1 MYFDEFDFEDEVLDA
16 LDAMRFE
23 KCTPIQE
30 QTLQPLMD
38 GRDLIGVA
46 QTGTGKTAAYLLP
59 VLNRLCRGGYPEDA
73 INCVVM
79 APTRELAQQIDR
91 QLEGFTYFM
100 NVSSVAVYG
109 GNDGQRYEQELR
121 GMSKGADIIVATPG
135 RLISHINLGN
145 IDLSKVSFFI
155 LDEADRMLDMGFY
168 SDIMTIAKQ
177 LPKERQTMLFSATM
191 PEEIR
196 RLASEILNDPLQI
209 TLALAKPAE
218 GITQQ
223 AYVCYEGQKMGIIN
237 KIFDTESSERV
248 ILFASRKTKVK
259 EIARAIR
266 KHGFNVG
273 EMHSDLTQSERDEIM
288 FQYKSRKIDMIVATD
303 ILARGIDIDDIRIVI
318 NYDVPRDC
326 DDYIHRIGR
335 TARAGSKGRAIT
347 FVSEEDQEF
356 FRRIEAFIEQEV
368 PKLEVPE
375 ELGEAPAYE
384 PKKKKAGARKPAG
397 KRGRGG
403 KKNTNAKAK
412 GKGGGNKEV
421 NNEGKSESKKESR
434 GRNRRRGDKKREV
447 AVDTNQAT
455 VVTVASTTPQPADA
469 PTVKSGEEKKKRRN
483 NRRYRRPKKTDKPN
497 GQPKGE

>member
-59 VLNRLCRGGYPEDA
+59 VLNKLCRGGYPEDA

-237 KIFDTESSERV
+237 NIFDTESSERV

-356 FRRIEAFIEQEV
+356 FGRIEAFIEQEV
-368 PKLEVPE
+368 PKLEVPA

-384 PKKKKAGARKPAG
+384 PKKKAGARKPAG
-397 KRGRGG
+397 NRGRGG
-403 KKNTNAKAK
+403 KKNTRIKAK
-412 GKGGGNKEV
+412 GKSDGDKEV
-421 NNEGKSESKKESR
+421 KSGSKKESR
-434 GRNRRRGDKKREV
+434 SRNRRRSDKKR
-447 AVDTNQAT
+447 AAADANQAT
-455 VVTVASTTPQPADA
+455 VFTDASTTPHPADA
-469 PTVKSGEEKKKRRN
+469 PTVTTGKENKKRRN
-483 NRRYRRPKKTDKPN
+483 NRRYRRPKKTDKPD

>member
-1 MYFDEFDFEDEVLDA
+1 MYFTDFDLEDEILDA

-23 KCTPIQE
+23 ECTPIQE
-30 QTLQPLMD
+30 QTIQPLLD

-59 VLNRLCRGGYPEDA
+59 VLNKLCQGGYPEDA
-73 INCVVM
+73 INCVIM

-100 NVSSVAVYG
+100 PVSGVAVYG

-121 GMSKGADIIVATPG
+121 GMANGADIIVATPG

-168 SDIMTIAKQ
+168 NDIMTIAKQ
-177 LPKERQTMLFSATM
+177 LPKNRQTMLFSATM

-196 RLASEILNDPLQI
+196 RLASNILTDPLQV
-209 TLALAKPAE
+209 TLALAKPAD

-223 AYVCYEGQKMGIIN
+223 AYICHEGQKPGIIKN
-237 KIFDTESSERV
+237 IFKNESSDRV

-259 EIARAIR
+259 EISLML
-266 KHGFNVG
+266 KKQGFNVG
-273 EMHSDLTQSERDEIM
+273 EMHSDLSQSERDEIM
-288 FQYKSRKIDMIVATD
+288 YRYKSHKIEIIVATD

-335 TARAGSKGRAIT
+335 TARAGTTGRAIT
-347 FVSEEDQEF
+347 FVSEEDQPF
-356 FRRIEAFIEQEV
+356 FKQIEDFIEQDV
-368 PKLEVPE
+368 PKIAVPE

-384 PKKKKAGARKPAG
+384 PKKEKEKKGEGRNKQKRNNNGKPYA
-397 KRGRGG
+397 KRG
-403 KKNTNAKAK
+403 K
-412 GKGGGNKEV
+412 GKPQKPQNKGKQSAEKQQAEGNGEKQKP
-421 NNEGKSESKKESR
+421 KS
-434 GRNRRRGDKKREV
+434 NHRRH
-447 AVDTNQAT
+447 
-455 VVTVASTTPQPADA
+455 
-469 PTVKSGEEKKKRRN
+469 
-483 NRRYRRPKKTDKPN
+483 YHRPKKQN
-497 GQPKGE
+497 GENKKTE

>member
-1 MYFDEFDFEDEVLDA
+1 MYFTDFDLEDEILDA

-23 KCTPIQE
+23 ECTPIQE
-30 QTLQPLMD
+30 QTIQPLLD

-59 VLNRLCRGGYPEDA
+59 VLNKLCQGGYPEDA
-73 INCVVM
+73 INCVIM

-100 NVSSVAVYG
+100 PVSGVAVYG

-121 GMSKGADIIVATPG
+121 GMAKGADIIVATPG

-168 SDIMTIAKQ
+168 NDIMTIAKQ
-177 LPKERQTMLFSATM
+177 LPKNRQTMLFSATM

-196 RLASEILNDPLQI
+196 RLASNILTDPLQV
-209 TLALAKPAE
+209 TLALAKPAD

-223 AYVCYEGQKMGIIN
+223 AYICHEGQKPGIIKN
-237 KIFDTESSERV
+237 IFKNESSDRV

-259 EIARAIR
+259 EISLML
-266 KHGFNVG
+266 KKQGFNVG
-273 EMHSDLTQSERDEIM
+273 EMHSDLSQSERDEIM
-288 FQYKSRKIDMIVATD
+288 YRYKSHKIEIIVATD

-335 TARAGSKGRAIT
+335 TARAGTTGRAIT
-347 FVSEEDQEF
+347 FVSEEDQPF
-356 FRRIEAFIEQEV
+356 FKQIEDFIEQDV
-368 PKLEVPE
+368 PKIAVPE

-384 PKKKKAGARKPAG
+384 PKKEKEKKGEGRNKQKKNNNGKPYA
-397 KRGRGG
+397 KRG
-403 KKNTNAKAK
+403 KSKPQKPQNK
-412 GKGGGNKEV
+412 GKQSAEKQQAEGNGEKQKP
-421 NNEGKSESKKESR
+421 KS
-434 GRNRRRGDKKREV
+434 NHRRR
-447 AVDTNQAT
+447 
-455 VVTVASTTPQPADA
+455 
-469 PTVKSGEEKKKRRN
+469 
-483 NRRYRRPKKTDKPN
+483 YHRPKKQN
-497 GQPKGE
+497 GENKKTE

>member
-1 MYFDEFDFEDEVLDA
+1 MYFTDFDFEDEVLDA

-59 VLNRLCRGGYPEDA
+59 VLNRLCQGGYPEDS
-73 INCVVM
+73 INCIIM

-121 GMSKGADIIVATPG
+121 GMAKGADIIVATPG

-168 SDIMTIAKQ
+168 NDIMTIAKQ

-191 PEEIR
+191 PAEIR
-196 RLASEILNDPLQI
+196 KLASDILTDPLQI
-209 TLALAKPAE
+209 TLALAKPAD

-223 AYVCYEGQKMGIIN
+223 AYVCHEGQKLGIIN
-237 KIFDTESSERV
+237 SIFDNESSERV

-259 EIARAIR
+259 EISHTLKR
-266 KHGFNVG
+266 HGFNVG
-273 EMHSDLTQSERDEIM
+273 EMHSDLSQSERDEIM

-335 TARAGSKGRAIT
+335 TARAGTKGRAIT
-347 FVSEEDQEF
+347 FVNVEDQEYF
-356 FRRIEAFIEQEV
+356 KRIEDFIEQEV
-368 PKLEVPE
+368 PKMELPAA
-375 ELGEAPAYE
+375 LGEAPAYE
-384 PKKKKAGARKPAG
+384 PKSKQK
-397 KRGRGG
+397 GG
-403 KKNTNAKAK
+403 KARR
-412 GKGGGNKEV
+412 GSGGNKE
-421 NNEGKSESKKESR
+421 KR
-434 GRNRRRGDKKREV
+434 GGNDRK
-447 AVDTNQAT
+447 
-455 VVTVASTTPQPADA
+455 
-469 PTVKSGEEKKKRRN
+469 RN
-483 NRRYRRPKKTDKPN
+483 NRKRGGKQSNIDKPQSTKPANNSAQPKEATPVAVPQEGAPKQQCDKPKRRRPHHHHKRRGNT
-497 GQPKGE
+497 KGGEGTAPVAENK

>member
-1 MYFDEFDFEDEVLDA
+1 MYFDELDFEDEVLDA
-16 LDAMRFE
+16 LDAMNFVE
-23 KCTPIQE
+23 CTPIQE
-30 QTLQPLMD
+30 QTLEPLME

-73 INCVVM
+73 INCVIM
-79 APTRELAQQIDR
+79 APTRELAQQIDQ

-100 NVSSVAVYG
+100 KISSIAVYG

-121 GMSKGADIIVATPG
+121 GMSRGADIIVATPG
-135 RLISHINLGN
+135 RLISHINLGK

-155 LDEADRMLDMGFY
+155 LDEADRMLDMGFCN
-168 SDIMTIAKQ
+168 DIMTIAKQ

-196 RLASEILNDPLQI
+196 RLAKELLNDPVQI

-223 AYVCYEGQKMGIIN
+223 AFVCHERQKMGIIN
-237 KIFDTESSERV
+237 KIFETESSERV

-259 EIARAIR
+259 EIAREIR
-266 KHGFNVG
+266 RHGFNVG
-273 EMHSDLTQSERDEIM
+273 EMHSDLTQGERDEIM

-347 FVSEEDQEF
+347 FVSVEDQEYF
-356 FRRIEAFIEQEV
+356 KRIEEFIEQDVTKMEI
-368 PKLEVPE
+368 PA
-375 ELGEAPAYE
+375 ELGEAPAYD
-384 PKKKKAGARKPAG
+384 PKKKQKGATRKGRGRKENGKDNGKGKEKHNRKPRR
-397 KRGRGG
+397 K
-403 KKNTNAKAK
+403 
-412 GKGGGNKEV
+412 GNKPAPE
-421 NNEGKSESKKESR
+421 
-434 GRNRRRGDKKREV
+434 
-447 AVDTNQAT
+447 
-455 VVTVASTTPQPADA
+455 TTEQPKAETSQNQPAA
-469 PTVKSGEEKKKRRN
+469 VETEKEKRN
-483 NRRYRRPKKTDKPN
+483 NRRRYRRPAKKN
-497 GQPKGE
+497 GSNPQENK

>member
-100 NVSSVAVYG
+100 DVSSVAVYG

-121 GMSKGADIIVATPG
+121 GMAKGTDIIVATPG

-155 LDEADRMLDMGFY
+155 LDEADRMLDMGFFN
-168 SDIMTIAKQ
+168 DIMTIAKQ

-223 AYVCYEGQKMGIIN
+223 AYICHEGQKMGIIN
-237 KIFDTESSERV
+237 KIFETESSERV

-266 KHGFNVG
+266 KQGFNVG
-273 EMHSDLTQSERDEIM
+273 EMHSDLTQGERDEIM

-356 FRRIEAFIEQEV
+356 FGRIESFIEQDV
-368 PKLEVPE
+368 PKLDVPT

-384 PKKKKAGARKPAG
+384 PKKKNKGDKGGPRN

-403 KKNTNAKAK
+403 RKPAAAKNGT
-412 GKGGGNKEV
+412 KED
-421 NNEGKSESKKESR
+421 GKKESR
-434 GRNRRRGDKKREV
+434 GRNRRRGDKKSTSSPDASKAPV
-447 AVDTNQAT
+447 AAESQPT
-455 VVTVASTTPQPADA
+455 TTPAQD
-469 PTVKSGEEKKKRRN
+469 TQVSKENSGEKKKRN
-483 NRRYRRPKKTDKPN
+483 NRRYRRPRKKDDSA
-497 GQPKGE
+497 GQPKEQ

>member
-16 LDAMRFE
+16 LDAMNFV

-30 QTLQPLMD
+30 QTLQPLME

-59 VLNRLCRGGYPEDA
+59 VLNRLCTGKYPEDA
-73 INCVVM
+73 INCIIM

-100 NVSSVAVYG
+100 QVSSVAVYG

-121 GMSKGADIIVATPG
+121 GMAKGADIIVATPG

-155 LDEADRMLDMGFY
+155 LDEADRMLDMGFCN
-168 SDIMTIAKQ
+168 DIMTIAKQ

-196 RLASEILNDPLQI
+196 RLAKEILNAPVQI

-223 AYVCYEGQKMGIIN
+223 AYICHEGQKMGIIN
-237 KIFDTESSERV
+237 KIFETESSERV

-273 EMHSDLTQSERDEIM
+273 EMHSDLSQSERDEIM

-347 FVSEEDQEF
+347 FVSDEDQEF
-356 FRRIEAFIEQEV
+356 FGRIEEFIEQNV
-368 PKLEVPE
+368 TKMDIPS

-384 PKKKKAGARKPAG
+384 PKKKKQKNSAHKGKGRGGRAPRNNKGGNEKKNNGNGKKRDTNHRKPASMPQEPKESKEQPQG
-397 KRGRGG
+397 KES
-403 KKNTNAKAK
+403 TPQSE
-412 GKGGGNKEV
+412 NKE
-421 NNEGKSESKKESR
+421 
-434 GRNRRRGDKKREV
+434 
-447 AVDTNQAT
+447 
-455 VVTVASTTPQPADA
+455 
-469 PTVKSGEEKKKRRN
+469 KKRRN
-483 NRRYRRPKKTDKPN
+483 NRRRYRKPHKKEGGTPQKN
-497 GQPKGE
+497 

>member
-1 MYFDEFDFEDEVLDA
+1 MYFTDFDFEDEVLDA

-30 QTLQPLMD
+30 QTLQPLME

-59 VLNRLCRGGYPEDA
+59 VLNRLCTGEYPEDA
-73 INCVVM
+73 INCVIM

-100 NVSSVAVYG
+100 QVSSVAVYG

-121 GMSKGADIIVATPG
+121 GMARGADIIVATPG
-135 RLISHINLGN
+135 RLISHITLGN

-196 RLASEILNDPLQI
+196 KLASDLLTDPLQV
-209 TLALAKPAE
+209 TRALAKPAD

-223 AYVCYEGQKMGIIN
+223 AYICHEGQKLGIIN
-237 KIFDTESSERV
+237 HIFDNESSERV

-259 EIARAIR
+259 EIARTIR

-273 EMHSDLTQSERDEIM
+273 EMHSDLSQSERDEIM

-335 TARAGSKGRAIT
+335 TARAGTKGRAIT
-347 FVSEEDQEF
+347 FVSEEDQDYF
-356 FRRIEAFIEQEV
+356 KRIEDFIEQDVPKMEV
-368 PKLEVPE
+368 PAS
-375 ELGEAPAYE
+375 LGEAPAYE
-384 PKKKKAGARKPAG
+384 PKTK
-397 KRGRGG
+397 
-403 KKNTNAKAK
+403 K
-412 GKGGGNKEV
+412 GKGA
-421 NNEGKSESKKESR
+421 R
-434 GRNRRRGDKKREV
+434 GRNGHGKDGNAKPRRKGNGANRNSRKKHNNNGGKAAEKPV
-447 AVDTNQAT
+447 TASQQAT
-455 VVTVASTTPQPADA
+455 ATPHDA
-469 PTVKSGEEKKKRRN
+469 ANGEAKKKKRN
-483 NRRYRRPKKTDKPN
+483 YRRYYRRPKREND
-497 GQPKGE
+497 GEGKKE

>member
-1 MYFDEFDFEDEVLDA
+1 MYFTDFDFEDEVLDA

-30 QTLQPLMD
+30 QTLEPLME

-59 VLNRLCRGGYPEDA
+59 VLNKLCRGGYPEDA

-91 QLEGFTYFM
+91 QLEDFTYFM

-121 GMSKGADIIVATPG
+121 GMAKGADIIVATPG

-168 SDIMTIAKQ
+168 NDIMTIAKQ

-191 PEEIR
+191 PQEIR
-196 RLASEILNDPLQI
+196 KLASDILTDPLQI
-209 TLALAKPAE
+209 TLALAKPAD

-223 AYVCYEGQKMGIIN
+223 AYICHEGQKLGIIN
-237 KIFDTESSERV
+237 SIFDNESSERV

-259 EIARAIR
+259 EISHTLK

-273 EMHSDLTQSERDEIM
+273 EMHSDLSQSERDEIM

-335 TARAGSKGRAIT
+335 TARAGTKGRAIT
-347 FVSEEDQEF
+347 LVNVEDQEYF
-356 FRRIEAFIEQEV
+356 KRIEDFIEQNV
-368 PKLEVPE
+368 PKMELPAA
-375 ELGEAPAYE
+375 LGEAPAYE
-384 PKKKKAGARKPAG
+384 PKSKQK
-397 KRGRGG
+397 GG
-403 KKNTNAKAK
+403 KARR
-412 GKGGGNKEV
+412 GGGGNKE
-421 NNEGKSESKKESR
+421 KR
-434 GRNRRRGDKKREV
+434 GGNDRK
-447 AVDTNQAT
+447 
-455 VVTVASTTPQPADA
+455 
-469 PTVKSGEEKKKRRN
+469 RN
-483 NRRYRRPKKTDKPN
+483 NRKRGGKQSNIDKPQDAKPANNSEKPIESAPVVAPQEGAPKQHSDKPKRRRPHHRHKRRGN
-497 GQPKGE
+497 VKGGEGTAPATENK

>member
-1 MYFDEFDFEDEVLDA
+1 MYFTDFDLEDEILDA

-23 KCTPIQE
+23 ECTPIQE
-30 QTLQPLMD
+30 QTIQPLLD

-59 VLNRLCRGGYPEDA
+59 VLNKLCQGGYPEDA
-73 INCVVM
+73 INCVIM

-100 NVSSVAVYG
+100 PVSGVAVYG

-121 GMSKGADIIVATPG
+121 GMAKGADIIVATPG

-168 SDIMTIAKQ
+168 NDIMTIAKQ
-177 LPKERQTMLFSATM
+177 LPKNRQTMLFSATM

-196 RLASEILNDPLQI
+196 RLASNILTDPLQV
-209 TLALAKPAE
+209 TLALAKPAD

-223 AYVCYEGQKMGIIN
+223 AYICHEGQKPGIIKN
-237 KIFDTESSERV
+237 IFKNESSDRV

-259 EIARAIR
+259 EISLML
-266 KHGFNVG
+266 KKQGFNVG
-273 EMHSDLTQSERDEIM
+273 EMHSDLSQSERDEIM
-288 FQYKSRKIDMIVATD
+288 YRYKSHKIEIIVATD

-335 TARAGSKGRAIT
+335 TARAGTTGRAIT
-347 FVSEEDQEF
+347 FVSEEDQPF
-356 FRRIEAFIEQEV
+356 FTQIEDFIDQDV
-368 PKLEVPE
+368 PKIAVPE

-384 PKKKKAGARKPAG
+384 PKKEKEKKGEGRNKQKKNNNGKPYA
-397 KRGRGG
+397 KRG
-403 KKNTNAKAK
+403 K
-412 GKGGGNKEV
+412 GKPQKPQNKGKQSAEKQQAEGNGEKQKPK
-421 NNEGKSESKKESR
+421 NNH
-434 GRNRRRGDKKREV
+434 RRR
-447 AVDTNQAT
+447 
-455 VVTVASTTPQPADA
+455 
-469 PTVKSGEEKKKRRN
+469 
-483 NRRYRRPKKTDKPN
+483 YHRPKKQN
-497 GQPKGE
+497 GENKKTE

>member
-30 QTLQPLMD
+30 QTLQPLME

-59 VLNRLCRGGYPEDA
+59 VLNKLCRGGYPEDA
-73 INCVVM
+73 INCIVM

-196 RLASEILNDPLQI
+196 RLASEILKDPLQI

-237 KIFDTESSERV
+237 KIFDNESSERV

-356 FRRIEAFIEQEV
+356 FGRIEAFIEQEV
-368 PKLEVPE
+368 PKLEVPA
-375 ELGEAPAYE
+375 ELGDAPAYE
-384 PKKKKAGARKPAG
+384 PKKKKAVARKPAG

-403 KKNTNAKAK
+403 KKNANTKSK
-412 GKGGGNKEV
+412 GKSDGNKEV
-421 NNEGKSESKKESR
+421 KSENKKESR
-434 GRNRRRGDKKREV
+434 GRNRRRSDKKRET
-447 AVDTNQAT
+447 AAANRPI
-455 VVTVASTTPQPADA
+455 VVTDASTTPQAA
-469 PTVKSGEEKKKRRN
+469 EEPTAKTVEENKKKRN
-483 NRRYRRPKKTDKPN
+483 NRRYRRPKKTDKPD
-497 GQPKGE
+497 GQAKE

>member
-30 QTLQPLMD
+30 QTLQPLME

-59 VLNRLCRGGYPEDA
+59 VLNKLCRGGYPEDA

-335 TARAGSKGRAIT
+335 TARACSKGRAIT
-347 FVSEEDQEF
+347 FVSEEDQEYF
-356 FRRIEAFIEQEV
+356 GRIEAFIEQEV
-368 PKLEVPE
+368 PKLEVPA

-412 GKGGGNKEV
+412 GKGEGNKDVNKEV
-421 NNEGKSESKKESR
+421 KSESKKESR
-434 GRNRRRGDKKREV
+434 GRNRRRGDKKRG
-447 AVDTNQAT
+447 AAADANQAT
-455 VVTVASTTPQPADA
+455 VVTDAPTTPQPADA
-469 PTVKSGEEKKKRRN
+469 PTAKSGEEKKKRRN
-483 NRRYRRPKKTDKPN
+483 NRRYRRPKKTDKPD

>member
-1 MYFDEFDFEDEVLDA
+1 MYFTDFDLEDEILDA

-23 KCTPIQE
+23 ECTPIQE
-30 QTLQPLMD
+30 QTIQPLLD

-59 VLNRLCRGGYPEDA
+59 VLNKLCQGGYPEDA
-73 INCVVM
+73 INCVIM

-100 NVSSVAVYG
+100 PVSGVAVYG

-121 GMSKGADIIVATPG
+121 GMAKGADIIVATPG

-168 SDIMTIAKQ
+168 NDIMTIAKQ
-177 LPKERQTMLFSATM
+177 LPKNRQTMLFSATM

-196 RLASEILNDPLQI
+196 RLASNILTDPLQV
-209 TLALAKPAE
+209 TLALAKPAD

-223 AYVCYEGQKMGIIN
+223 AYICHEGQKPGIIKN
-237 KIFDTESSERV
+237 IFKNESSDRV

-259 EIARAIR
+259 EISLML
-266 KHGFNVG
+266 KKQGFNVG
-273 EMHSDLTQSERDEIM
+273 EMHSDLSQSERDEIM
-288 FQYKSRKIDMIVATD
+288 YRYKSHKIEIIVATD

-335 TARAGSKGRAIT
+335 TARAGTTGRAIT
-347 FVSEEDQEF
+347 FVSEEDQPF
-356 FRRIEAFIEQEV
+356 FKQIEDFIEQDV
-368 PKLEVPE
+368 PKIAVPE

-384 PKKKKAGARKPAG
+384 PKKEKEKKGEGRNKQKKNNNGKPYA
-397 KRGRGG
+397 KRG
-403 KKNTNAKAK
+403 K
-412 GKGGGNKEV
+412 GKPQKPQNKGKQSAEKQQAEGNGEKQKP
-421 NNEGKSESKKESR
+421 KS
-434 GRNRRRGDKKREV
+434 NHRRR
-447 AVDTNQAT
+447 
-455 VVTVASTTPQPADA
+455 
-469 PTVKSGEEKKKRRN
+469 
-483 NRRYRRPKKTDKPN
+483 YHRPKKQN
-497 GQPKGE
+497 GENKKTE

>member
-1 MYFDEFDFEDEVLDA
+1 MYFTDFDLEDEILDA

-23 KCTPIQE
+23 ECTPIQE
-30 QTLQPLMD
+30 QTIQPLLD

-59 VLNRLCRGGYPEDA
+59 VLNKLCQGGYPEDA
-73 INCVVM
+73 INCVIM

-100 NVSSVAVYG
+100 PVSGVAVYG

-168 SDIMTIAKQ
+168 NDIMTIAKQ
-177 LPKERQTMLFSATM
+177 LPKNRQTMLFSATM

-196 RLASEILNDPLQI
+196 RLASNILTDPLQV
-209 TLALAKPAE
+209 TLALAKPAD

-223 AYVCYEGQKMGIIN
+223 AYICHEGQKPGIIKN
-237 KIFDTESSERV
+237 IFKNESSDRV

-259 EIARAIR
+259 EIALML
-266 KHGFNVG
+266 KKQGFNVG
-273 EMHSDLTQSERDEIM
+273 EMHSDLSQSERDEIM
-288 FQYKSRKIDMIVATD
+288 YRYKSHKIEIIVATD

-335 TARAGSKGRAIT
+335 TARAGTTGRAIT
-347 FVSEEDQEF
+347 FVSEEDQPF
-356 FRRIEAFIEQEV
+356 FKQIEDFIEQDV
-368 PKLEVPE
+368 PKIAVPE

-384 PKKKKAGARKPAG
+384 PKKEKEKKGEGRRKQKKGNNG
-397 KRGRGG
+397 KPY
-403 KKNTNAKAK
+403 AKK
-412 GKGGGNKEV
+412 GKGKPQKPQNKGKQSAEKQQAEGNGEKQKP
-421 NNEGKSESKKESR
+421 KS
-434 GRNRRRGDKKREV
+434 NHRRRYHR
-447 AVDTNQAT
+447 
-455 VVTVASTTPQPADA
+455 PQ
-469 PTVKSGEEKKKRRN
+469 KQNGEN
-483 NRRYRRPKKTDKPN
+483 KKT
-497 GQPKGE
+497 E

>member
-16 LDAMRFE
+16 LDSMNFI

-30 QTLQPLMD
+30 QTLEPLMA

-59 VLNRLCRGGYPEDA
+59 VLNRLCRGEYPEDA
-73 INCVVM
+73 INCIIM

-100 NVSSVAVYG
+100 QVSSVAVYG

-145 IDLSKVSFFI
+145 VDLSKVSFFI
-155 LDEADRMLDMGFY
+155 LDEADRMLDMGFCN
-168 SDIMTIAKQ
+168 DIMTIAKQ

-196 RLASEILNDPLQI
+196 RLAKEILNDPVQI

-259 EIARAIR
+259 EIARALR

-273 EMHSDLTQSERDEIM
+273 EMHSDLSQSERDEIM

-318 NYDVPRDC
+318 NFDVPRDC

-347 FVSEEDQEF
+347 FVSEDDQEF
-356 FRRIEAFIEQEV
+356 FGRIEEFIEQSVTKMEV
-368 PKLEVPE
+368 PS
-375 ELGEAPAYE
+375 ELGDAPSYE
-384 PKKKKAGARKPAG
+384 PKKRKEKPRKG
-397 KRGRGG
+397 RGRGR
-403 KKNTNAKAK
+403 
-412 GKGGGNKEV
+412 GKGEKRKNSGSNTGGEKRDNSEGRKSNTRRRKASSAPKEPKEKPVVSVESPKQPNETTQDANKE
-421 NNEGKSESKKESR
+421 
-434 GRNRRRGDKKREV
+434 
-447 AVDTNQAT
+447 
-455 VVTVASTTPQPADA
+455 
-469 PTVKSGEEKKKRRN
+469 KKRRN
-483 NRRYRRPKKTDKPN
+483 NRRRYRKPQKKENGNAQETPK
-497 GQPKGE
+497 E